1 MDKTP
6 RYAEMSE
13 KAIGLQAQ
21 WEPQGGDWFVIKRDL
36 TNSERKPYALKGE
49 VHQVAYVLL
58 GKIHFMRYSKEGGKE
73 PKKECYILQYL
84 HQPKQFK
91 LIWLLTQSQLQG
103 KLKERTRENQK
114 YNRAYVED
122 EYLEGF
128 SLRCVLEDFL
138 HWIEKEG
145 VDHLFTSL
153 EQFWLAFYMR
163 EVYKKNWDDEKRE
176 WVYLTKRER
185 VGYFPTGRE
194 RIGYFPL
201 TV

>member
-1 MDKTP
+1 MDKTS

-13 KAIGLQAQ
+13 KAIELQAQ
-21 WEPQGGDWFVIKRDL
+21 WEPRDNDWFAIKRDL
-36 TNSERKPYALKGE
+36 LAGGGSYALKGE
-49 VHQVAYVLL
+49 VYQAAYVLL
-58 GKIHFMRYSKEGGKE
+58 GRIHFMRYSKGARE
-73 PKKECYILQYL
+73 PEKQCYHLQYL
-84 HQPKQFK
+84 RRPKNFK
-91 LIWLLTQSQLQG
+91 LTWLLTQSQLQD

-128 SLRCVLEDFL
+128 SLRYVLKDFL
-138 HWIEKEG
+138 HWVEKEG
-145 VDHLFTSL
+145 IDHLFTSL

-163 EVYKKNWDDEKRE
+163 EVYKKNWDHEKRE

-185 VGYFPTGRE
+185 VGYFPTKRE
-194 RIGYFPL
+194 RLGYFPL